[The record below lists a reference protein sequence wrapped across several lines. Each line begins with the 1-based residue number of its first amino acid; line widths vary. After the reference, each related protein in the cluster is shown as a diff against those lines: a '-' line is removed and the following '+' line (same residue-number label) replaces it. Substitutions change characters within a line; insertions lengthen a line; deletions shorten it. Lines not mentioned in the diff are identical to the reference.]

1 MLEHLGEELLLGV
14 VGLAAKFGPK
24 VCSGHQPRLEG
35 NGATGLTEFLH
46 AWVLWSQLLLVGV
59 FSLMSMRRLPPFL
72 LICSVSSQSGYGR

>member
-46 AWVLWSQLLLVGV
+46 AWVPLVPVTPSIGTEV
-59 FSLMSMRRLPPFL
+59 
-72 LICSVSSQSGYGR
+72 VSSSPLIL